1 MIAEKYDD
9 LDDGSIAD
17 AFGINKLRQEL
28 IAQAKGTVLEVGAG
42 TGINLRYYNEAV
54 TRLIALDYS
63 EKMLQQAKQK
73 VERSPSLREKT
84 SFVQGSVD
92 SLSFPDSFF
101 DVVIDTFSMCVFS
114 DPLKA
119 VSEMKR
125 VLKNDGKL
133 LLLEHTRSQLPGLGA
148 YQDMVAK
155 PVKAMGKG
163 CAWNQNVDQILSEN
177 GLNVVTRESN
187 LAGLVTLYVCEK

>member
-9 LDDGSIAD
+9 LDDGSMAD

-28 IAQAKGTVLEVGAG
+28 IAQAQGTVLEVGAG
-42 TGINLRYYNEAV
+42 TGINLRYYDEAV

-63 EKMLQQAKQK
+63 EKMLQQAKRK
-73 VERSPSLREKT
+73 AERNPSLREKT
-84 SFVQGSVD
+84 SFVRGSVD

-101 DVVIDTFSMCVFS
+101 DIVIDTFSMCVFS

-133 LLLEHTRSQLPGLGA
+133 LLLEHTKSHFPGLGT
-148 YQDMVAK
+148 YQDVVAK

-163 CAWNQNVDQILSEN
+163 CAWNQNVDQILYEN
-177 GLNVVTRESN
+177 GLNVVTRESK